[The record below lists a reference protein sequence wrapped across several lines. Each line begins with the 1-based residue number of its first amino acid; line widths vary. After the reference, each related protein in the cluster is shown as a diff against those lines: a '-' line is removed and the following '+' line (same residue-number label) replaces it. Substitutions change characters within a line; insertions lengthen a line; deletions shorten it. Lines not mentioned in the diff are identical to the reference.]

1 MSCEKRNKVVVS
13 MDQKLERLQTLDKGE
28 IVLLH

>member
-1 MSCEKRNKVVVS
+1 MSREKRNKVVVS
-13 MDQKLERLQTLDKGE
+13 MDQKLEGLQTLDKGE